1 MNPAKEYVV
10 IIPTYNE
17 ASNITEL
24 LDNLLDENL
33 HILVVDD
40 GSPDGTS
47 KIVEN
52 NSFYNQRTFLIN
64 RGSKKGYASAC
75 LEGFEWSINNKYDFV
90 IQMDADFSHSI
101 KDLKNMLRY
110 SEEYDL
116 VLGSRYIPGG
126 EIIGWGLLRQIL
138 SKYANIVARIMTR
151 SKLKDLTTGFRI
163 YDIRLLKNI
172 NLKGLESEGYG
183 FLVEILNLI
192 IKKNKNIKEIPI
204 TFNDRKLGES
214 KMSFNVILDAMKTT
228 LKIGFI
234 NYIKN

>member
-1 MNPAKEYVV
+1 
-10 IIPTYNE
+10 
-17 ASNITEL
+17 
-24 LDNLLDENL
+24 
-33 HILVVDD
+33 
-40 GSPDGTS
+40 
-47 KIVEN
+47 
-52 NSFYNQRTFLIN
+52 
-64 RGSKKGYASAC
+64 
-75 LEGFEWSINNKYDFV
+75 
-90 IQMDADFSHSI
+90 
-101 KDLKNMLRY
+101 
-110 SEEYDL
+110 
-116 VLGSRYIPGG
+116 
-126 EIIGWGLLRQIL
+126 
-138 SKYANIVARIMTR
+138 MTR

-172 NLKGLESEGYG
+172 NLQGLESEGYG

>member
-1 MNPAKEYVV
+1 
-10 IIPTYNE
+10 
-17 ASNITEL
+17 
-24 LDNLLDENL
+24 
-33 HILVVDD
+33 
-40 GSPDGTS
+40 
-47 KIVEN
+47 
-52 NSFYNQRTFLIN
+52 
-64 RGSKKGYASAC
+64 
-75 LEGFEWSINNKYDFV
+75 
-90 IQMDADFSHSI
+90 
-101 KDLKNMLRY
+101 
-110 SEEYDL
+110 
-116 VLGSRYIPGG
+116 
-126 EIIGWGLLRQIL
+126 
-138 SKYANIVARIMTR
+138 MTR

>member
-1 MNPAKEYVV
+1 
-10 IIPTYNE
+10 
-17 ASNITEL
+17 
-24 LDNLLDENL
+24 
-33 HILVVDD
+33 
-40 GSPDGTS
+40 
-47 KIVEN
+47 
-52 NSFYNQRTFLIN
+52 
-64 RGSKKGYASAC
+64 
-75 LEGFEWSINNKYDFV
+75 
-90 IQMDADFSHSI
+90 
-101 KDLKNMLRY
+101 
-110 SEEYDL
+110 
-116 VLGSRYIPGG
+116 
-126 EIIGWGLLRQIL
+126 
-138 SKYANIVARIMTR
+138 MTR

-204 TFNDRKLGES
+204 TFNDRKFGES

>member
-1 MNPAKEYVV
+1 
-10 IIPTYNE
+10 
-17 ASNITEL
+17 
-24 LDNLLDENL
+24 
-33 HILVVDD
+33 
-40 GSPDGTS
+40 
-47 KIVEN
+47 
-52 NSFYNQRTFLIN
+52 
-64 RGSKKGYASAC
+64 
-75 LEGFEWSINNKYDFV
+75 
-90 IQMDADFSHSI
+90 
-101 KDLKNMLRY
+101 
-110 SEEYDL
+110 
-116 VLGSRYIPGG
+116 
-126 EIIGWGLLRQIL
+126 
-138 SKYANIVARIMTR
+138 MTR

-163 YDIRLLKNI
+163 YDMRLLKNI